1 MLLAQAGTDMDL
13 VLEWE
18 AKEDGEVM
26 VDQADR
32 EVKVGMEMA
41 TGPKMAVEKAD
52 GASTKVKMDTTA
64 LDPLA
69 LAPMAW

>member
-1 MLLAQAGTDMDL
+1 MLLAQAGSDMDL

-18 AKEDGEVM
+18 VKEDGEVM
-26 VDQADR
+26 VGQADQ
-32 EVKVGMEMA
+32 EVMAGMEMA
-41 TGPKMAVEKAD
+41 MGQKMAVEEAD
-52 GASTKVKMDTTA
+52 GASIKVQMDTTA